1 MKENYSAIKF
11 DFPLYHL
18 NLIRLFQFGSANI
31 LHTLK
36 TAFKFGEMD
45 FKYKQHIV
53 ENIITTKWRK
63 ENE

>member
-18 NLIRLFQFGSANI
+18 NFIQFFNFGCPETAHI
-31 LHTLK
+31 LRTS
-36 TAFKFGEMD
+36 FKFGEMA
-45 FKYKQHIV
+45 FKYKQHIF